1 MTSILDKL
9 SSKPIPKKQQQFRIL
24 VPIIDKIG
32 TVIIK
37 SVPKEKPESKVKVKK
52 LKKRLVLKV
61 REEERAEI
69 DEELIEIDDKYLK
82 MRMEDY

>member
-9 SSKPIPKKQQQFRIL
+9 LSKPIPKKQQQFRIL

-32 TVIIK
+32 TVVK
-37 SVPKEKPESKVKVKK
+37 PKPIVKKMEPKIKVKK
-52 LKKRLVLKV
+52 LKKRLVLKD

-69 DEELIEIDDKYLK
+69 DEELIEIDDNVEKIYS
-82 MRMEDY
+82 